1 MLKGRLSKKVLGALA
16 IFVIVIIGVFVFY
29 GFEQVTN
36 IAIQNEQENLRSH
49 TDLTLDALTNASER
63 TDELAEL
70 LDSRTE
76 ASRRLD
82 EDAMNIVRDRRIGE
96 TGFLYGVNTD
106 GEIHMHT
113 EEEMIME
120 FIDDE
125 LLEAI
130 LEQEEG
136 EAYFTIDGEEYYSA
150 FVPWDTIYVGAAIS
164 VDEMMGEVNSVR
176 NNAIIISS
184 IIGLAALLIMAKFLI
199 SRILNPVSSLSKEL
213 EVLGEGGL
221 NAKANYQSSDEL
233 GDMSNSFNTAVE
245 KIKLALSTIKGKTDN
260 LFDNISETDH
270 SLRETVSSINDTSSA
285 VDELAQGA
293 TDQSDVASKGREVLQ
308 NLSKKLDNSIDNSK
322 TINSK
327 IEEVNQSIEN
337 SFSKM
342 EDLNSKFT
350 DSEKSF
356 GKVED
361 QINVLVN
368 KSSDISQVVDQIH
381 EITEQTNLLAL
392 NASIEA
398 ARAGEHGQGFAVVA
412 DEIRKLSMQTSEAT
426 EKIRE
431 IITGVQDEVNNAD
444 SEVKNTKEVM
454 SVSSN
459 FASEVTETLNQTRSN
474 LKEMVSKIQNL
485 IEDISQV
492 GEDKDEVVSYI
503 DKIATVTE
511 NSSASTEEISASV
524 EEQTA
529 TLNELLERME
539 NLNKEA
545 EEIVTHVNQ
554 FKFENEQ

>member
-1 MLKGRLSKKVLGALA
+1 MLKGKLSKRVLGALA

-29 GFEQVTN
+29 GFNQVTN
-36 IAIQNEQENLRSH
+36 IAIQNEEENIRSH
-49 TDLTLDALTNASER
+49 TDLTLDALTTASQR

-82 EDAMNIVRDRRIGE
+82 EDAMNIVRGRRIGE
-96 TGFLYGVNTD
+96 TGYLYGVNTD

-113 EEEMIME
+113 EEDMIME
-120 FIDDE
+120 SIDDE

-136 EAYFTIDGEEYYSA
+136 DAYFTIDGEEYYSA
-150 FVPWDTIYVGAAIS
+150 FVPWDTMYVGAAIS
-164 VDEMMGEVNSVR
+164 VDEMMGEVTSVR

-184 IIGLAALLIMAKFLI
+184 IIGLIALLIMAKFLI

-221 NAKANYQSSDEL
+221 HAKANYQSSDEL
-233 GDMSNSFNTAVE
+233 GDMAKSFNSAVE

-293 TDQSDVASKGREVLQ
+293 TEQSDVASRGREVLQ

-322 TINSK
+322 TINSQ

-350 DSEKSF
+350 DSEESF

-361 QINVLVN
+361 QIDLLVN

-459 FASEVTETLNQTRSN
+459 FASEVTETLNQTRSD
-474 LKEMVSKIQNL
+474 LKEMVNKIQNL

-545 EEIVTHVNQ
+545 EEIVAHVNQ
-554 FKFENEQ
+554 FKFERQ